1 MFSASLRR
9 RAALPT
15 FVVGKVCLL
24 LESDASAV
32 CLEIVPGDKSEKTN
46 GPDVYA
52 GKTPRRISY
61 LKTVPNFSKT
71 DNGDNGLFIGLPVQL
86 PKNVGLPLKPLPC

>member
-15 FVVGKVCLL
+15 FVVGKVRLL

-32 CLEIVPGDKSEKTN
+32 CLATVPGDKSEKTN

-71 DNGDNGLFIGLPVQL
+71 DNGLFIGLPVQL